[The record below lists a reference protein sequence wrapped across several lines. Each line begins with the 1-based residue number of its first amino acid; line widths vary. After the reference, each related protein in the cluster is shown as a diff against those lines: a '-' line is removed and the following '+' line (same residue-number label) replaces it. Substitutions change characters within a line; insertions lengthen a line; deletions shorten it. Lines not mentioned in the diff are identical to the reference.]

1 MKCEESEERF
11 FSGGRG
17 DSCQGEG
24 GRDSSKGIGGDS
36 FQGMGRDSSQAMGR
50 DSSQGVGEI
59 LARGEVGK
67 ILSNGER
74 FFSGGRGG
82 SC

>member
-1 MKCEESEERF
+1 MR
-11 FSGGRG
+11 RY
-17 DSCQGEG
+17 
-24 GRDSSKGIGGDS
+24 
-36 FQGMGRDSSQAMGR
+36 SSQEMGK

-59 LARGEVGK
+59 LGRGEVGE

>member
-1 MKCEESEERF
+1 MR
-11 FSGGRG
+11 
-17 DSCQGEG
+17 
-24 GRDSSKGIGGDS
+24 
-36 FQGMGRDSSQAMGR
+36 RDSSQEMGR

-59 LARGEVGK
+59 LARGEVGE

-74 FFSGGRGG
+74 FFSGVRGG

>member
-1 MKCEESEERF
+1 M
-11 FSGGRG
+11 GRG
-17 DSCQGEG
+17 
-24 GRDSSKGIGGDS
+24 
-36 FQGMGRDSSQAMGR
+36 SSQEMGR

-59 LARGEVGK
+59 LARGEVGE

-82 SC
+82 SCKGRGGRDSS

>member
-36 FQGMGRDSSQAMGR
+36 SQAMGR

-59 LARGEVGK
+59 LARGEVGE

-74 FFSGGRGG
+74 FFSGVRGG

>member
-36 FQGMGRDSSQAMGR
+36 SQAMGR

-59 LARGEVGK
+59 LARGEVGE

>member
-36 FQGMGRDSSQAMGR
+36 FQGMGRDSSQ
-50 DSSQGVGEI
+50 GVGEI
-59 LARGEVGK
+59 LARGEVGE